1 MIVSHAH
8 RFIFVKTSKT
18 AGSSIELLLSKFCGP
33 DDIVTPGLEAK
44 DKKFAEYSE
53 SRRPRNLDIPLHR
66 AALLSLPPLVL
77 AKKHLRLRR
86 TFYDHMPAFQ
96 IRRALPGSVWK
107 TYYKFTVVRNPY
119 DRAVSQFF
127 WVNRGSKEF
136 TKRAINDYILE
147 KAHPHMFT
155 NWYMY
160 ALNGRVLLDYFIRYE
175 NLDHDLGIA
184 LARIGLNDAGA
195 LPRAKA
201 EHRPQGIHYWDVVGP
216 AARRRIEKIARL
228 ELDHFCYE
236 W

>member
-44 DKKFAEYSE
+44 DKQFAEYAE
-53 SRRPRNLDIPLHR
+53 SRRPRNLNIPWYR
-66 AALLSLPPLVL
+66 AALLSLPPFIL
-77 AKKHLRLRR
+77 AKKHLRPRT
-86 TFYDHMPAFQ
+86 TFYDHMPAFR
-96 IRRALPGSVWK
+96 IRRALPASIWK
-107 TYYKFTVVRNPY
+107 PYYKFTVVRNPY

-127 WVNRGSKEF
+127 WINRGSKGYS
-136 TKRAINDYILE
+136 KRAINDYLLE
-147 KAHPHMFT
+147 KAHPHVFT

-175 NLDHDLGIA
+175 DLEHDLGIA
-184 LARIGLNDAGA
+184 LASIGLKNAGA

-201 EHRPQGIHYWDVVGP
+201 EHRLQGVHYRDVVGP
-216 AARRRIEKIARL
+216 AARNRIEKIARL
-228 ELDHFCYE
+228 ELDHFSYE